1 VGAAEVLG
9 GTLGERVV
17 EGRRL
22 GGSDGDVDAEG
33 RRLGMNVGVCEMLGE
48 SVGHVVGRLVGDGV
62 GSRDGRRV
70 GSRVIGDFVG
80 SIVMDGFVGRRGS
93 TTMTPS
99 STVGVAGM
107 IGVPIDASA
116 VEGASLFVISGTVES

>member
-1 VGAAEVLG
+1 VLG

-48 SVGHVVGRLVGDGV
+48 SVGHVVGRLVGRLVGDGD